1 MRTDEHVKRDGE
13 ANRDSDIDWSYLGVA
28 VRDGVVMRA
37 VEIFHN
43 DSPDKRFDVR
53 GLRAPCRGSD
63 VGEMHFAAVTPGVGV
78 GAVKPGSDMTLMVP
92 LLVLTT
98 ASPGL

>member
-37 VEIFHN
+37 VASGITMH
-43 DSPDKRFDVR
+43 DTVRRF
-53 GLRAPCRGSD
+53 
-63 VGEMHFAAVTPGVGV
+63 
-78 GAVKPGSDMTLMVP
+78 
-92 LLVLTT
+92 LTHVIT
-98 ASPGL
+98 